1 MKEKD
6 SNETYIQTKKKK
18 EREKRIRNDKQAVI
32 NAFYIITQYFSS
44 QFLQSQMTPEILKI
58 IPLYYE
64 VNNVYKYKYLYDMI
78 VHKLGEISN

>member
-1 MKEKD
+1 
-6 SNETYIQTKKKK
+6 
-18 EREKRIRNDKQAVI
+18 
-32 NAFYIITQYFSS
+32 
-44 QFLQSQMTPEILKI
+44 MTPEILKI